1 MKYSANIKI
10 NRRNMQKTILEMAD
24 RLRFDKLTIGQLKQ
38 LSEYVLE
45 LETEARQHRII
56 IKRDKQRI
64 SELEVAIDMSD
75 AIIKSYDKVNW
86 IG

>member
-1 MKYSANIKI
+1 
-10 NRRNMQKTILEMAD
+10 MQKTILEMAD

-45 LETEARQHRII
+45 LETEVKQARII

-64 SELEVAIDMSD
+64 SELEVAVDMSD